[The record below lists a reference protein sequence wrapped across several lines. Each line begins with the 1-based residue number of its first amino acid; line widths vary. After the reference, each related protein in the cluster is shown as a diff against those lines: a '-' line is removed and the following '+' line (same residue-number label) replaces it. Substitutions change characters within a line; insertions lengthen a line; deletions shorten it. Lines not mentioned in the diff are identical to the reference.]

1 MNFVSD
7 MAKSVKFRAVSF
19 IDAQSELYPK
29 L

>member
-19 IDAQSELYPK
+19 VDVQSELYPK

>member
-7 MAKSVKFRAVSF
+7 IAKSVKFRAVSF
-19 IDAQSELYPK
+19 IDIQSELYPK